1 MNYLVNIFEQF
12 LICIFIIFC
21 CCCCFFTFFLS
32 FSSHHN
38 TFSFHK
44 GKHSI
49 SQNLIGRH
57 KGWQAQ
63 RVPFWFNNDDLYL
76 LFWKTHKTEWK
87 SPFKPRISIPLLMFG
102 RSSSILAAF
111 GLFWRHLLMLTN
123 MLMNSIAVVKV
134 LDPRLFG
141 AY

>member
-1 MNYLVNIFEQF
+1 MNNS
-12 LICIFIIFC
+12 C
-21 CCCCFFTFFLS
+21 FTFLSVRFFPSSSLFQPIITPFIFLRENAP
-32 FSSHHN
+32 FQQFDWQ
-38 TFSFHK
+38 T
-44 GKHSI
+44 
-49 SQNLIGRH
+49 

-76 LFWKTHKTEWK
+76 LFWKTHESEWN

-102 RSSSILAAF
+102 RSSSILVAF

-134 LDPRLFG
+134 LDRRLFWSLLILLF
-141 AY
+141 YQPEKML